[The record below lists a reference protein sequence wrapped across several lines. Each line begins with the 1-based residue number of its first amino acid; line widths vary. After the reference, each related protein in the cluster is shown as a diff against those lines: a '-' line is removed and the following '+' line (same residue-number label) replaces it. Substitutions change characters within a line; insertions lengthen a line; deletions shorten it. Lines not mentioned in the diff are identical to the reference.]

1 MGTGYIESYL
11 IKNGLIDSVEI
22 QDALTHKSADIRHYE
37 KLEFLG
43 DSVLGLVVSEYLFA
57 WFNDVDVGVMAKMKG
72 YLVSRDALFKIGKK
86 NNIVKMLNAGSAL
99 NRKEIKD
106 NKKIISDIIESIIGA
121 IFLVK
126 GLEPAREFILGI
138 YKEEFKSAQ
147 NRKDYGD
154 YKSELQI
161 KLLSLNN
168 VLPVYAVIKTEGKEH
183 KKTFYVEV
191 SAAGRVM
198 GKGKGRTI
206 KEAEQAAAKRAMDKI
221 PKEEK
226 K

>member
-1 MGTGYIESYL
+1 MRPGYIEDYL
-11 IKNGLIDSVEI
+11 TKNGLIDSTEI
-22 QDALTHKSADIRHYE
+22 QEALTHKSADSRHYE

-43 DSVLGLVVSEYLFA
+43 DSVLGLIVSEYLYA

-86 NNIVKMLNAGSAL
+86 NNIVKMLKSGSAL
-99 NRKEIKD
+99 SKKEIKD

-121 IFLVK
+121 VYLVK
-126 GLEPAREFILGI
+126 GMEPVREFILSI
-138 YKEEFKSAQ
+138 YKDEFKSAKS
-147 NRKDYGD
+147 RKDYGD

-161 KLLSLNN
+161 KLLGLYN
-168 VLPVYAVIKTEGKEH
+168 VLPVYSVVKTEGKEH

-191 SAAGRVM
+191 SAQGRVT
-198 GKGKGRTI
+198 GKGKGFTI
-206 KEAEQAAAKRAMDKI
+206 KEAEQAAAKKAIEKI
-221 PKEEK
+221 SKEEK